1 MTIQHSPQR
10 QPERIQFARDQ
21 RRRANEFAQDV
32 WQMLRGR
39 RLLGEKFRREHPIGP
54 YTVDFVCLELRL
66 VVEVD
71 GKDHFTQQG
80 RARDALRDAYLRS
93 EGFEVLR
100 IEGFLVTQDPI
111 DVREEI
117 EAAVKERRGDQPAR

>member
-1 MTIQHSPQR
+1 MTIQRSPQR

-21 RRRANEFAQDV
+21 RRQANEFAQDV

-54 YTVDFVCLELRL
+54 YTVDFVCLDLQL

-80 RARDALRDAYLRS
+80 HARDANRDAYLRS
-93 EGFEVLR
+93 EGFQVLR
-100 IEGFLVTQDPI
+100 IEGFRVTQDPV
-111 DVREEI
+111 DVRKEI
-117 EAAVKERRGDQPAR
+117 EAAVKQRQGDQPDR

>member
-21 RRRANEFAQDV
+21 RRQANEFAQDV

-39 RLLGEKFRREHPIGP
+39 RMLGQKFRREHPIGA

-71 GKDHFTQQG
+71 GKDHFTPQG
-80 RARDALRDAYLRS
+80 RDRDAQRDAFLRS

-100 IEGFLVTQDPI
+100 IEGFRVTQDPQR
-111 DVREEI
+111 VREVI
-117 EAAVKERRGDQPAR
+117 EAAVENRKSRMPAR